1 MLLER
6 LKHGKGVYTSNLVS
20 KSDFIGLEVE
30 VDKVVINSLVNIPS
44 SLNNLKTKIDD
55 SNIDKLKV
63 VPKDLKRLSDVVS
76 KHVVKNIKFHKLNT
90 K

>member
-6 LKHGKGVYTSNLVS
+6 LKHGKGVDTSNLVS

>member
-6 LKHGKGVYTSNLVS
+6 LKHDKGVDTSNLVS

-76 KHVVKNIKFHKLNT
+76 KHVVKK
-90 K
+90 